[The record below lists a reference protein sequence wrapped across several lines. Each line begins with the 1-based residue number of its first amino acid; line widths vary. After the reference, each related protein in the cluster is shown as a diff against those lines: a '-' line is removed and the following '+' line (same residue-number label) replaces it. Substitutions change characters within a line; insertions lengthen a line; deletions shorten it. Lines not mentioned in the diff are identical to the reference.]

1 MAKKWGVGMHPP
13 PPPPPP
19 GLKPLTT
26 VLDHAWLGISVAWE
40 LAFSAVVKWI
50 MVHVMLVSNIHYQ
63 YISFVKVMI
72 S

>member
-1 MAKKWGVGMHPP
+1 MGKKGGGGMHPP
-13 PPPPPP
+13 SPPPP

-63 YISFVKVMI
+63 YISFDKEMI